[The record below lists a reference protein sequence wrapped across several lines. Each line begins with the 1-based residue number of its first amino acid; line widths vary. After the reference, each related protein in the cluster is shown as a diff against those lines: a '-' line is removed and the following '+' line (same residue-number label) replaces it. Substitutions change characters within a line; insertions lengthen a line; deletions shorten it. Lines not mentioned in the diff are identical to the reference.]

1 MAGLF
6 NKCTLKLCFNYY
18 SYVNFKP
25 LLILVLFNTIS
36 ILYQFVETMF
46 KMLITW
52 LRHYTTH
59 LMRVIYMIS
68 IKKIILASFTIY
80 TYILLRF

>member
-1 MAGLF
+1 MAALF

-36 ILYQFVETMF
+36 ILYQFVET
-46 KMLITW
+46 IT
-52 LRHYTTH
+52 YSY
-59 LMRVIYMIS
+59 V
-68 IKKIILASFTIY
+68 
-80 TYILLRF
+80 